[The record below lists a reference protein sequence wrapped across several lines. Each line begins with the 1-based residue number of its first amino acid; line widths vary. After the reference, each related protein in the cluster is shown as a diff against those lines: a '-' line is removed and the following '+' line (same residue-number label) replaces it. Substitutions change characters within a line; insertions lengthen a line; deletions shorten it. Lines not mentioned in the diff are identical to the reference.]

1 MGVTKRIVVVMAFLI
16 ACSAVNAQ
24 PSIAR
29 KWNEVLLEGIRND
42 YARPTVHARNLFHIS
57 AAMYDAWAIFS
68 ATDRPYLIG
77 EEVHG
82 FISSFDGFKGVTETV
97 EELRDKAISYAT
109 YRMIEHRFAYS
120 PGVTHVMKQA
130 DSLLELMGYD
140 KNFTSLDYSAGSA
153 AALGNYI
160 ASQYIDYGIQDGAG
174 EYNGYENEFYVPVN
188 DPINLTNPGNPDMT
202 DPNRWQP
209 ISFDVFIDQSGNEIP
224 GSTPSFLGPE
234 WGQAAPFSLK
244 AEHRS
249 VRQRDGH
256 DWTLYHDPGPPPNL
270 DPVNGGA
277 SSDLYKWNF
286 SLVAIWSGH
295 LDAALD
301 TEIDISP
308 ASLGNLP
315 LASMPLDFAD
325 YDQFYAY
332 LEGGDP
338 SSGHVLNPV
347 TNEPYAPQVVRLGD
361 YARVL
366 AEFWADGPD
375 SETPPG
381 HWFTILNY
389 VNDHPDLE
397 KRFGG
402 EGEVLEDLEWDVK
415 GYFILG
421 GAMHDAAV
429 TAWGIKGYYDYVRP
443 VSAIRYMAELGQSSD
458 PGLANYHMGG
468 IPLVEGYIEL
478 VGAEDP
484 LVGSSMENLNKIKLK
499 AWRGPDY
506 IGDPDTDVSGVDWVL
521 AENWWPY
528 QRPTFITPP
537 FAGYVSGH
545 STFSRAAAEVL
556 IRITGDR
563 FFPGG
568 MGEFEIK
575 KDEFLVFED
584 GPAENITLQWATYQ
598 DASDQCSL
606 SRIWG
611 GIHPPAD
618 DINGRLIGEKIGNDA
633 FEFALDYFNAPLGA
647 IDERKLK
654 VRIYPNPSKGEFTW
668 AKGPKE
674 PWPVEARLIDS
685 FGKGV
690 KTFSFDN
697 NATSTQRMLMDQ
709 PPGLYFLK
717 VEYPDGEQ
725 YSLKVF
731 IEK

>member
-1 MGVTKRIVVVMAFLI
+1 MVKMRAWMIVIMVVLGGSFVAK
-16 ACSAVNAQ
+16 AQ
-24 PSIAR
+24 YSMAR

-42 YARPTVHARNLFHIS
+42 YARPTVHARNLFHVS
-57 AAMYDAWAIFS
+57 AAMYDAWAILS
-68 ATDRPYLIG
+68 STDRPYLIG
-77 EEVHG
+77 QELHG
-82 FISSFDGFKGVTETV
+82 FSSFFEGFSGTTGTL
-97 EELRDKAISYAT
+97 EEQRAKAISYAA
-109 YRMIEHRFAYS
+109 YRIIQHRFAYS
-120 PGVTHVMKQA
+120 PGVDHVMYVA
-130 DSLLELMGYD
+130 DSLFVDGLGYD
-140 KNFTSLDYSAGSA
+140 KDFTSTDYATGSA

-160 ASQYIDYGIQDGAG
+160 ASQYIDYGLHDGSG
-174 EYNGYENEFYVPVN
+174 EQNGYENEFYIPVN
-188 DPINLTNPGNPDMT
+188 DPINLKQPGNPEMS

-234 WGQAAPFSLK
+234 WGETAPFSLK

-256 DWTLYHDPGPPPNL
+256 DWTLYHDPGPPPYL
-270 DPVNGGA
+270 DPVNGGV
-277 SSDLYKWNF
+277 SSDLYRWNF

-295 LDAALD
+295 LDAALE
-301 TEIDISP
+301 TQIDISP
-308 ASLGNLP
+308 AALGNLP
-315 LASMPLDFAD
+315 LSSMPLDFAD

-338 SSGHVLNPV
+338 STGHTLNPV
-347 TNEPYAPQVVRLGD
+347 TNEPYTPQVVRLGD

-389 VNDHPDLE
+389 VNDHPALE

-402 EGEVLEDLEWDVK
+402 EGESLNDLEWDVK
-415 GYFILG
+415 TYFILG

-429 TAWGIKGYYDYVRP
+429 TAWSIKGFYDYVRP
-443 VSAIRYMAELGQSSD
+443 VSAIRYMADLGQSGD
-458 PGLANYHMGG
+458 PELPNYHIGG
-468 IPLVEGYIEL
+468 IPLVPGCIEL

-484 LVGSSMENLNKIKLK
+484 LVGGSMENLHKIKLK

-506 IGDPDTDVSGVDWVL
+506 ITDPDTDVSGVGWIL
-521 AENWWPY
+521 AEHWWPY

-556 IRITGDR
+556 TRITGDR

-568 MGEFEIK
+568 MGVFEMG

-584 GPAENITLQWATYQ
+584 GPAESITLQWATYQ

-618 DINGRLIGEKIGNDA
+618 DINGRLIGEQIGNDA
-633 FEFALDYFNAPLGA
+633 FEFALDYFNTP
-647 IDERKLK
+647 LK
-654 VRIYPNPSKGEFTW
+654 VADDKPAVRVFPNPTKGKFTLVTDPG
-668 AKGPKE
+668 ALG
-674 PWPVEARLIDS
+674 PVEALLLDAFGREVSAFAFDS
-685 FGKGV
+685 NPANTYTM
-690 KTFSFDN
+690 KT
-697 NATSTQRMLMDQ
+697 TQ
-709 PPGLYFLK
+709 PPGLYFLQ
-717 VEYPDGEQ
+717 VRYEEGLMET
-725 YSLKVF
+725 LKVLV
-731 IEK
+731 K